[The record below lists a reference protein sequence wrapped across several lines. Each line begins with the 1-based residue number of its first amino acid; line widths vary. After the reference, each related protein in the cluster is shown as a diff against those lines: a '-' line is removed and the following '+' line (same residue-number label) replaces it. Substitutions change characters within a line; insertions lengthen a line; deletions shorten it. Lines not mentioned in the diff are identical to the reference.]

1 MLKANR
7 TKDVFQV
14 HILLAFRMFS
24 SHIAL
29 RMRISAYSDYAIRV
43 LMQTALRRPE
53 RTTVAEVAE
62 TFGISR
68 NHLVKVVHDLGRHGY
83 LATQR
88 GIGGGFMLARAPEAI
103 RLGDIVRLGEE
114 SDIVVDCREDKN
126 RLCRLLPACQLK
138 GVLDE
143 AAGAFFEVLDRYTL
157 ADLVGRPS
165 RMRAVL
171 GISGP
176 QTTILS
182 RRRYNGAEF
191 EI

>member
-1 MLKANR
+1 
-7 TKDVFQV
+7 
-14 HILLAFRMFS
+14 
-24 SHIAL
+24 
-29 RMRISAYSDYAIRV
+29 MRLSAYSDYAVRV
-43 LMQTALRRPE
+43 LMQTALCRPE

-68 NHLVKVVHDLGRHGY
+68 HHLVKVVHDLGRHGY

-88 GIGGGFMLARAPEAI
+88 GIGGGFTLGRAPEAI

-114 SDIVVDCREDKN
+114 SDTVIDCHENRN
-126 RLCRLLPACQLK
+126 RLCRLLPACRLK

-143 AAGAFFEVLDRYTL
+143 AAGAFFEVLDRHTL
-157 ADLVGRPS
+157 ADLIRRPS

-171 GISGP
+171 GICGM
-176 QTTILS
+176 QTVTQS
-182 RRRYNGAEF
+182 RRRYSGAEF